1 MFLFTTKKSSQW
13 HRYSCSAFIIS
24 DHRTRNNLS
33 ITRAVW
39 AFWENNTINRFHT
52 HSLNCHIVS
61 LPPGALQSIQYRRRS
76 FTIVHS
82 LRFIFL
88 CLQGHGPLTGRCVRA
103 DRQGQGEQ
111 AQVTHVCEIQSWCP
125 VEDDRRILGK
135 TRCENQIDWLVQ
147 LYYGVNWFIYQEGRI
162 PLNFSIS
169 L

>member
-1 MFLFTTKKSSQW
+1 MFFTTKKSSQR
-13 HRYSCSAFIIS
+13 HSRSAFIIS

-39 AFWENNTINRFHT
+39 AFWENNILSIASTHT
-52 HSLNCHIVS
+52 HLIVTLS
-61 LPPGALQSIQYRRRS
+61 VYRQVHCKASSIDVEVLQSSEDYW
-76 FTIVHS
+76 
-82 LRFIFL
+82 RFVL
-88 CLQGHGPLTGRCVRA
+88 PGHGPLTGRCVRA

-147 LYYGVNWFIYQEGRI
+147 LYYGVKWFIYQEGRI